1 MKLRESGMPEEAYW
15 ETLFDV
21 GLILD
26 RLGVDARLRDVV
38 EMGCGYG
45 TFTVPVA
52 KRVSGTVTTFDIDG
66 AMVERTRQRAAAAG
80 AHNVACVVRD
90 VFADGFAGEAGS
102 KDACLLFNILHCEEP
117 VRLLAEAARVVRP
130 GGAVLVI
137 HWRCDPATPRGPSM
151 EIRPQ
156 PERIVEWAE
165 QTGLLEVE
173 GPVIDLPPWHFGL
186 RLRRGKGAARL
197 TLDLP
202 RRQR

>member
-21 GLILD
+21 RLILD

-38 EMGCGYG
+38 EFGCGYG

-52 KRVSGTVTTFDIDG
+52 KRISGTLTTFDIDP

-80 AHNVACVVRD
+80 ARNVMYVVRD
-90 VFADGFAGEAGS
+90 VFAAGFGGEAEC
-102 KDACLLFNILHCEEP
+102 KDACLVFNILHCEEP
-117 VRLLAEAARVVRP
+117 VKLLAEAARLVRL
-130 GGAVLVI
+130 GGIVLVI
-137 HWRCDPATPRGPSM
+137 HWRFDPATPRGPSM
-151 EIRPQ
+151 EIRPR

-173 GPVIDLPPWHFGL
+173 GPVIDLPPWHYGL
-186 RLRRGKGAARL
+186 QLKRREVRG
-197 TLDLP
+197 
-202 RRQR
+202 